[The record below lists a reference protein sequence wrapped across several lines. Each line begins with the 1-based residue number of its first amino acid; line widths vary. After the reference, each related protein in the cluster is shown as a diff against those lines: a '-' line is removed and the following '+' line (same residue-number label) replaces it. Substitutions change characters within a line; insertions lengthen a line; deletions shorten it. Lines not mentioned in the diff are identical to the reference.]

1 MIPTPTA
8 PPGAA
13 PPVVDREVLAV
24 LTALAPLLGD
34 NRLTPHL
41 RLDQREFDVEGALDE
56 GTWSSG
62 EAALIRWAGAL
73 WSGVGQVDLGYAVNH
88 LGGRFLDAA
97 LGSLAAYR
105 GETLPSYGPDGL
117 RR

>member
-1 MIPTPTA
+1 MTTTTATP
-8 PPGAA
+8 
-13 PPVVDREVLAV
+13 VDREVLAV
-24 LTALAPLLGD
+24 LTALRPLLGD
-34 NRLTPHL
+34 SRLERHL
-41 RLDQREFDVEGALDE
+41 RLDQREFDAQGALDE

-73 WSGVGQVDLGYAVNH
+73 WSGVGDVALGYCANH
-88 LGGRFLDAA
+88 LSGRFLDAA

-105 GETLPSYGPDGL
+105 GEALPAYGADGV